1 MDQVA
6 AKRTELKSVF
16 EANEDG
22 KYTSEQKEEIKSRND
37 ELAELVEDLS
47 IEKKKAQNERMQRN
61 ITKLIPRR
69 CFGGC

>member
-1 MDQVA
+1 MSKINELMDQVA

-37 ELAELVEDLS
+37 
-47 IEKKKAQNERMQRN
+47 
-61 ITKLIPRR
+61 
-69 CFGGC
+69 